1 MSEISNISKLPID
14 KESIR
19 ISAVRKLQV
28 LDSQFEVF
36 YQAVTKLAATISDAP
51 VAMITFVDDQT
62 IWIKSAIGVPGV
74 TQVPR
79 KDAFCGWVVTN
90 DEYLEV
96 PNTTLDS
103 THACHPLVTDS
114 PNFMF
119 YAGVPIKLPLGEVI
133 GALCVFD
140 IKPNAMSEHQKK
152 MLVELANVIS
162 KALVMKNHLKH

>member
-1 MSEISNISKLPID
+1 MSELLNTTNLQID
-14 KESIR
+14 NESIR
-19 ISAVRKLQV
+19 ISSIRKLQV
-28 LDSQFEVF
+28 LDSQFEIF
-36 YQAVTKLAATISDAP
+36 YQAVTKLASTICDVP

-79 KDAFCGWVVTN
+79 ENAFCGWVVTN

-96 PNTTLDS
+96 PNTTLDPNHS
-103 THACHPLVTDS
+103 CHPFVKDS

-119 YAGVPIKLPLGEVI
+119 YAGVPLKLPLGEVI

-140 IKPNAMSEHQKK
+140 TKPNAMSDYQKK
-152 MLVELANVIS
+152 MLIELANVIC